1 MLTSFF
7 LAELGMEIYTIQMG
21 KWRRAKE
28 LGIEFID
35 TTWRNGNPAFSP
47 TKEIVHGIKYSGL
60 TQEEYT
66 RRYMEI
72 LDLKIDEHREEW
84 KRVVHLDRVVV
95 ACMCRAGVFCHR
107 HLLKGRL
114 MNYARAMGLPVVDMG
129 ELI

>member
-35 TTWRNGNPAFSP
+35 TTWRNGNVAFSP
-47 TKEIVHGIKYSGL
+47 IKEIVHGIKYSGL
-60 TQEEYT
+60 SQEEYT
-66 RRYMEI
+66 RRYNEI
-72 LDLKIDEHREEW
+72 LDVKQVEHQAEW
-84 KRVVHLDRVVV
+84 DRVVRLERVVV

-107 HLLKGRL
+107 HNLKDRL
-114 MNYARAMGLPVVDMG
+114 MRYAEAQGLTAVDAG